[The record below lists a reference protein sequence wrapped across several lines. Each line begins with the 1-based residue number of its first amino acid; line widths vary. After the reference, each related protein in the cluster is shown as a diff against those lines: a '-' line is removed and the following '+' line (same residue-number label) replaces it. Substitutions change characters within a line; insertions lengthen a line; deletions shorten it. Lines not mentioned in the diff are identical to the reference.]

1 MAYSVDTY
9 SGARTF
15 VVEDGTIDS
24 SLDIKLIG
32 KNYAGYGEVQNENFV
47 HLLEN
52 FAGSSAPP
60 RPLPGQIWYDSA
72 IKKLKFYDS
81 TVNKWKTAGG
91 SESSPTSPT
100 GLSEGDFW
108 FDNINKQLYVFDGT
122 TYILVGPQGV
132 SGLGTTQMES
142 QTVRGQDN
150 NPYAIIKALANGKP
164 VFIISSDEFTLHP
177 DFTTP
182 GNPEFIDGF
191 GIIKKGITL
200 ANTNNVVGITDTD
213 TNLYWGTASSALG
226 LVSSEGQLF
235 RKEDFITRDDL
246 NFDTLVQFSDE
257 GFALGDSSDLLVRID
272 PLDGTTA
279 VVRNDKSSTIRFETT
294 VLSGPDAG
302 SKIPLVLTGANILP
316 GSNGISD
323 IGTADLTFKN
333 VYATAFYGSGA
344 NLTTINAGNLS
355 TGTVPSGRLTG
366 TYTINVNGNASTA
379 TTAVTS
385 TRSDELK
392 VGTVYRTA
400 TVDTAS
406 NGTAN
411 SIACRDIDGN
421 LNAVLFQ
428 GTATQALFADLA
440 EKYLT
445 DKEYEV
451 GTVVT
456 VGGDAEVTACKRGD
470 RAFGAVS
477 ANPAYMMNAGL
488 EGGTY
493 IALKGRVPI
502 KVHGPVR
509 KGDRLIACHDGC
521 AGEVTQVIKNLP
533 IRAGSFPDTFA
544 IALESN
550 DDPDVKLVEAV
561 II

>member
-60 RPLPGQIWYDSA
+60 RPLPGQIWYDTTVKK
-72 IKKLKFYDS
+72 IKYYDS

-91 SESSPTSPT
+91 SESAPSAPS

-108 FDNINKQLYVFDGT
+108 FDSINKQLYVYDGT

-132 SGLGTTQMES
+132 SGLGTTQMQS
-142 QTVRGQDN
+142 VTVRDTDN
-150 NPYAIIKALANGKP
+150 NPRAIVKALANGVT
-164 VFIISSDEFTLHP
+164 VFVISSTAFNLHP

-182 GNPEFIDGF
+182 GNPEFLSGF
-191 GIIKKGITL
+191 GIIKNGITL
-200 ANTNNVVGITDTD
+200 ANTNNVNGITDSISNTIH
-213 TNLYWGTASSALG
+213 WGTASSALG
-226 LVSSEGQLF
+226 LVSNGQIF
-235 RKEDFITRDDL
+235 RKEDFVTLDDL
-246 NFDTLVQFSDE
+246 NFDSQVKFSDE
-257 GFALGDSSDLLVRID
+257 GFTVGDGDDLLIRID
-272 PLDGTTA
+272 TDGITP
-279 VVRNDKSSTIRFETT
+279 VIKNRSSSSLKFETSIGSPLI
-294 VLSGPDAG
+294 LSG
-302 SKIPLVLTGANILP
+302 LNILP
-316 GSNGISD
+316 GQNNQTD
-323 IGTADLTFKN
+323 IGASGLTFKN
-333 VYATAFYGSGA
+333 IYASAFYGSGA
-344 NLTTINAGNLS
+344 NLTAINASSLTS
-355 TGTVPSGRLTG
+355 GTVPAGRLTG
-366 TYTINVNGNASTA
+366 SYTININGNATTA
-379 TTAVTS
+379 TTATTS

-428 GTATQALFADLA
+428 GTATAALFADLA
-440 EKYLT
+440 EKYLC
-445 DKEYEV
+445 DKDYEV
-451 GTVVT
+451 GTVVA
-456 VGGDAEVTACKRGD
+456 VGGDAEVTACRRGD

-509 KGDRLIACHDGC
+509 KGDRLVACHDGC
-521 AGEVTQVIKNLP
+521 AGEVTQVIKNMP

-544 IALESN
+544 VALETN
-550 DDPDVKLVEAV
+550 DDPNVKLVEA
-561 II
+561 III